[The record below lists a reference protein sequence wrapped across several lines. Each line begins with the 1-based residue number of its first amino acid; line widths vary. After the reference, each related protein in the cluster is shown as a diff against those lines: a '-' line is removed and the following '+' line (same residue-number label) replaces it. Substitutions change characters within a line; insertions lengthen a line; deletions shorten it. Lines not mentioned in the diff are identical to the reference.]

1 MTPSSLPKSRQTS
14 SKPVNINWLAIGLF
28 HPQTKMAS
36 TKHLDQPPAYT
47 TLYGISYAI
56 SFDPDRA
63 LAEFQALSPDEKAKF
78 AVGVAQST
86 SDPEVVRTLTS
97 SDAAK
102 AIAAI
107 DTLFVEL
114 VSMLESLPYDK
125 DRLVKDFEEIKQ
137 VERSFN

>member
-1 MTPSSLPKSRQTS
+1 
-14 SKPVNINWLAIGLF
+14 
-28 HPQTKMAS
+28 MAS
-36 TKHLDQPPAYT
+36 TKHFNSFADQPPAYT

-63 LAEFQALSPDEKAKF
+63 LAEFQALSPDEKTKF

-86 SDPEVVRTLTS
+86 SDPEVVRTLRVTS
-97 SDAAK
+97 NDAAK

-114 VSMLESLPYDK
+114 VAMLESLPYDK

-137 VERSFN
+137 VERPLN